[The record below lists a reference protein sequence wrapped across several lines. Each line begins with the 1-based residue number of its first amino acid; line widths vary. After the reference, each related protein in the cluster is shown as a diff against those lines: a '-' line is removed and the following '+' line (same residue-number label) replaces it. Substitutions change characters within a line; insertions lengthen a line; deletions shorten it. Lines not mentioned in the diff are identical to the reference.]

1 MVRAMTRT
9 SSGLRA
15 LVVPCLSV
23 SLLALASGCG
33 GSSTAP
39 KVANAK
45 PGDMPVGGEW
55 TGVYYSQLQ
64 GYLHIM
70 NEGNSAQ
77 GRWRITAG
85 EKFGELAGEITG
97 DILRYEWTERTIG
110 MVGPTASRTGRGYF
124 RYTIPKEGEAHE
136 IAGERGTGQ
145 DETGDPWK
153 AVKQMNQ
160 VPDFKKVTPDEF
172 EDRPMSGSGDWD
184 DSGEKKEGEGDSE
197 GGDAPKSDDEGSG
210 GP

>member
-1 MVRAMTRT
+1 MVRAMTRR

-15 LVVPCLSV
+15 LVVPCLCLG
-23 SLLALASGCG
+23 LLAFASGCG

-45 PGDMPVGGEW
+45 AGDMPVGGEW
-55 TGVYYSQLQ
+55 MGVYYSQLQ
-64 GYLHIM
+64 GYLHIQ

-85 EKFGELAGEITG
+85 EKFGELAGEVTG

-136 IAGERGTGQ
+136 LVGERGPGQ
-145 DETGDPWK
+145 DETGEPWK

-160 VPDFKKVTPDEF
+160 RPDFAKVTPDEF
-172 EDRPMSGSGDWD
+172 EDRPMSGSGGWD
-184 DSGEKKEGEGDSE
+184 DSGEKKEGEGESE
-197 GGDAPKSDDEGSG
+197 GGESG
-210 GP
+210 GGEEGGGGP